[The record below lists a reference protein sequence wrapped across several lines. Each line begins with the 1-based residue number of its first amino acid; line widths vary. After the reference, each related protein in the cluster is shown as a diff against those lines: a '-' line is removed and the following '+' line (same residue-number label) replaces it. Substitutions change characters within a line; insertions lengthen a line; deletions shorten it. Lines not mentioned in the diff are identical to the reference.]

1 MRKAEKER
9 LITIIII
16 AAIVGFIGYLIY
28 SWYLTSQ
35 RILKVKIDGIEFGFR
50 RDIRE
55 ALKVEIENSSEIE
68 KALWNPNLKKLT
80 LVFVNS
86 SDNILV
92 KIQFFE
98 ITYKLAL
105 AYRLKDRSINITGE
119 VIESYE
125 NLKGNETNV
134 LIAVIPPHFTSH
146 TKVWFKDWVVYIE
159 GKNTKDLDL
168 ATIRFLLTVLN
179 STSKRK
185 SL

>member
-35 RILKVKIDGIEFGFR
+35 RILKVNINGIEFGFR

-68 KALWNPNLKKLT
+68 KALWNPRLRNLT

-86 SDNILV
+86 SDNLLV
-92 KIQFFE
+92 KIEFFE
-98 ITYKLAL
+98 ITYKLAQ
-105 AYRLKDRSINITGE
+105 AYRLKGRSIKISGKP
-119 VIESYE
+119 VESYE
-125 NLKGNETNV
+125 DLKGSEANV
-134 LIAVIPPHFTSH
+134 WIAVLPPYFTSH

-159 GKNTKDLDL
+159 GKDPKDLDL
-168 ATIRFLLTVLN
+168 ATIRFLITVLN
-179 STSKRK
+179 STEFK
-185 SL
+185 S